1 MPLIRWPLLST
12 PFIST
17 HEEFLYSNHA
27 GILQRTRW
35 KFCSEPEMVKTAF
48 MRVCVRPPTR
58 LMVPFW
64 RLPCRST
71 VVATTRSMYLSVQH
85 WQPRRRRRSLSWA
98 PGQVSVPRSLS
109 GTGVAGPTYPPQC
122 LVYFLPAGL
131 LLLEADFPAASFC
144 CDQETRTVLKTQQ
157 RFYR

>member
-27 GILQRTRW
+27 AILQRTRW
-35 KFCSEPEMVKTAF
+35 KFCSASRQPEMVKTA
-48 MRVCVRPPTR
+48 CVRTAA
-58 LMVPFW
+58 LW
-64 RLPCRST
+64 YHSGDCRST
-71 VVATTRSMYLSVQH
+71 VVATTRSMQH